1 MDRVAVIV
9 PLPEGESQ
17 ALAALTAL
25 AHLPETPAHDV
36 VLVDTS
42 AGALDALLA
51 RVQGDVQVLRATEP
65 TGVVAAFALG
75 AAHTDHDVLA
85 VLSVDA
91 RPQGDWLAP
100 LVAATAQPSV
110 AAATS
115 AVSGA
120 DGVHALA
127 VTRTQLAAAGAHAL
141 AAADLTGLALALAA
155 HGAVRPVPHSIVTLD
170 VPPVVYGDPHRP
182 LELSIVIP
190 TLEATSE
197 RVRGCLLAIAAN
209 TTVAHEVIVMH
220 NGPTP
225 QGFAAPVN
233 AGIRAARAPY
243 VVVMNDDVE
252 PLPGWWEPLRAAL
265 DQGASV
271 AFPYTLEGF
280 NRPDFAAWC
289 FGMTRD
295 TIARHSC
302 EPGEFFDPR
311 LVVHFQ
317 DTDLMVRLQNAGE
330 PPVQVMES
338 TIRHGLSQTLGTKS
352 PELSRWLVE
361 QVARDQEV
369 FVAKQPEAFARMK
382 FAVIQ

>member
-9 PLPEGESQ
+9 PLPESESL

-25 AHLPETPAHDV
+25 AQLPETPAHDV

-51 RVQGDVQVLRATEP
+51 RVEGDVQVLRAKDAAGP
-65 TGVVAAFALG
+65 VAAFALG
-75 AAHTDHDVLA
+75 AANTDHEILA
-85 VLSVDA
+85 VLGVDA

-100 LVAATAQPSV
+100 LLTGLQTTGTVAV
-110 AAATS
+110 TS

-127 VTRTQLAAAGAHAL
+127 VRRDELAQAAPQTLSAP
-141 AAADLTGLALALAA
+141 DLTAFALALAA
-155 HGAVRPVPHSIVTLD
+155 RGAVKPVPASVVTID

-197 RVRGCLLAIAAN
+197 RVRGCLNAIAAN

-265 DQGASV
+265 DRGASV
-271 AFPYTLEGF
+271 TFPYTLEGF

-289 FGMTRD
+289 FAMTQE

-302 EPGEFFDPR
+302 APGEFFDPN

-317 DTDLMVRLQNAGE
+317 DTDLMVRLQDAGE
-330 PPVQVMES
+330 PPVQVMQS

-352 PELSRWLVE
+352 PELQRWLVE
-361 QVARDQEV
+361 QVARDQEH